1 MINAPDGVA
10 ATRIRRLRIYR
21 QDAPMAEN
29 RKPPQFPSEIAR
41 RIVSMP
47 GGMQSDPV
55 LNEGHK
61 KLVVGREITLAGE
74 ITDCDIL
81 VVEGTV
87 RASLQDS
94 RRFEITE
101 TGVFEGKVE
110 IDVAEIKGRFEGELT
125 ARGRLV
131 IRRTGHV
138 VGRIRYAE
146 LEIERGGQVSGDV
159 QVIADASVPR
169 LTDEIKRSRF
179 GGDAADTGLHLEREN
194 DIRA

>member
-1 MINAPDGVA
+1 
-10 ATRIRRLRIYR
+10 
-21 QDAPMAEN
+21 MADN
-29 RKPPQFPSEIAR
+29 RKPPQFPSDIAR

-47 GGMQSDPV
+47 GGMQTEPSPHGD
-55 LNEGHK
+55 GHK
-61 KLVVGREITLAGE
+61 KLVVGREISLAGE

-94 RRFEITE
+94 RRLEISE

-131 IRRTGHV
+131 VRRTGQV
-138 VGRIRYAE
+138 LGRIRYAE
-146 LEIERGGQVSGDV
+146 LEIERGGRISGDV
-159 QVIADASVPR
+159 ELLEDSTVQR
-169 LTDEIKRSRF
+169 LSDDIQRSRF
-179 GGDAADTGLHLEREN
+179 TGEGDDGPVPLERET

>member
-1 MINAPDGVA
+1 
-10 ATRIRRLRIYR
+10 
-21 QDAPMAEN
+21 MADN
-29 RKPPQFPSEIAR
+29 RKPPQFPSDIAR

-47 GGMQSDPV
+47 GGMQ
-55 LNEGHK
+55 NEPSHNDGHK
-61 KLVVGREITLAGE
+61 KLVVGREISLTGE

-94 RRFEITE
+94 RRLEISE

-110 IDVAEIKGRFEGELT
+110 IDVAEIKGRFDGELT

-131 IRRTGHV
+131 VRRTGQV

-146 LEIERGGQVSGDV
+146 LEIERGGKISGDV
-159 QVIADASVPR
+159 ELLEDGTVKR
-169 LTDEIKRSRF
+169 LTDEIHRSRF
-179 GGDAADTGLHLEREN
+179 AHDGDDGPVHLERET

>member
-1 MINAPDGVA
+1 
-10 ATRIRRLRIYR
+10 
-21 QDAPMAEN
+21 MAET

-47 GGMQSDPV
+47 GSTQ
-55 LNEGHK
+55 NEPSHNDGHK
-61 KLVVGREITLAGE
+61 KLVVGREIALTGE

-94 RRFEITE
+94 RRLEISE
-101 TGVFEGKVE
+101 SGVFEGKVE
-110 IDVAEIKGRFEGELT
+110 IDVAEIKGRFEGELI

-131 IRRTGHV
+131 VRRTGQV

-146 LEIERGGQVSGDV
+146 IEIERGGRVSGD
-159 QVIADASVPR
+159 IEEIEENEVPR
-169 LTDEIKRSRF
+169 LTDEIHRSRF
-179 GGDAADTGLHLEREN
+179 AHENEDGPIHLERES

>member
-1 MINAPDGVA
+1 
-10 ATRIRRLRIYR
+10 
-21 QDAPMAEN
+21 MADN
-29 RKPPQFPSEIAR
+29 RKPPQFPSDIAR

-47 GGMQSDPV
+47 GGMQ
-55 LNEGHK
+55 NEPGHNDGHK
-61 KLVVGREITLAGE
+61 KLVVGREISLAGE

-94 RRFEITE
+94 RRLEISE

-131 IRRTGHV
+131 VRRTGQV
-138 VGRIRYAE
+138 IGRIRYAE
-146 LEIERGGQVSGDV
+146 LEIERGGRISGDV
-159 QVIADASVPR
+159 ELLEDGTVQH
-169 LTDEIKRSRF
+169 LTDDIHRSRF
-179 GGDAADTGLHLEREN
+179 THDSDDGPVHLERET
-194 DIRA
+194 DARA

>member
-1 MINAPDGVA
+1 
-10 ATRIRRLRIYR
+10 
-21 QDAPMAEN
+21 MAET

-47 GGMQSDPV
+47 GGAQAETGS
-55 LNEGHK
+55 NEGHK
-61 KLVVGREITLAGE
+61 RLVVGRDISLAGE

-81 VVEGTV
+81 VVEGKV

-94 RRFEITE
+94 RRLEIAE
-101 TGVFEGKVE
+101 TGAFEGNVE

-131 IRRTGHV
+131 VRRTGQV
-138 VGRIRYAE
+138 IGRVRYAE
-146 LEIERGGQVSGDV
+146 LEIERGGRISGDV
-159 QVIADASVPR
+159 EELEDSSAAGDDIQ
-169 LTDEIKRSRF
+169 RSRF
-179 GGDAADTGLHLEREN
+179 PRESDDVAIHLERES

>member
-1 MINAPDGVA
+1 
-10 ATRIRRLRIYR
+10 
-21 QDAPMAEN
+21 MADS

-47 GGMQSDPV
+47 GGLQGEPV
-55 LNEGHK
+55 HNEGHK

-87 RASLQDS
+87 RASLQGS

-101 TGVFEGKVE
+101 SGIFEGKVE
-110 IDVAEIKGRFEGELT
+110 IDVAEIKGRFDGELT
-125 ARGRLV
+125 ARGRLL
-131 IRRTGHV
+131 IRRTGRV

-146 LEIERGGQVSGDV
+146 LEIERGGQISGDV
-159 QVIADASVPR
+159 QVMADASVPR

-179 GGDAADTGLHLEREN
+179 GHDGSDNGVHLERET

>member
-1 MINAPDGVA
+1 
-10 ATRIRRLRIYR
+10 
-21 QDAPMAEN
+21 MADN

-41 RIVSMP
+41 RVVNMP
-47 GGMQSDPV
+47 GSMQNDSSHND
-55 LNEGHK
+55 GHK
-61 KLVVGREITLAGE
+61 KLVVGREISLTGE

-94 RRFEITE
+94 RRLEISE

-110 IDVAEIKGRFEGELT
+110 IDVAEIKGRFEGEII

-131 IRRTGHV
+131 VRRTGQV
-138 VGRIRYAE
+138 LGRIRYTE
-146 LEIERGGQVSGDV
+146 LEIERGGRVSGDIEEMEESDV
-159 QVIADASVPR
+159 AQVTGDIQ
-169 LTDEIKRSRF
+169 RSRF
-179 GGDAADTGLHLEREN
+179 AHENEDSTIHLERET

>member
-125 ARGRLV
+125 ARGRLL
-131 IRRTGHV
+131 IRRTGQV
-138 VGRIRYAE
+138 IGRIRYAE

-159 QVIADASVPR
+159 QVIADAAVPR

-179 GGDAADTGLHLEREN
+179 GSDAADSGLHLEREN

>member
-1 MINAPDGVA
+1 
-10 ATRIRRLRIYR
+10 
-21 QDAPMAEN
+21 MADN
-29 RKPPQFPSEIAR
+29 RKPPQFPSDIAR

-47 GGMQSDPV
+47 GGMQ
-55 LNEGHK
+55 NEPSHNDGHK
-61 KLVVGREITLAGE
+61 KLVVGREISLTGE

-94 RRFEITE
+94 RRLEISE

-110 IDVAEIKGRFEGELT
+110 IDVAEIKGRFDGELT

-131 IRRTGHV
+131 VRRTGQV

-146 LEIERGGQVSGDV
+146 LEIERGGRISGDV
-159 QVIADASVPR
+159 ELLEDGTVQR
-169 LTDEIKRSRF
+169 LTDDIHRSRF
-179 GGDAADTGLHLEREN
+179 AHDGDDGPVHLERET

>member
-1 MINAPDGVA
+1 
-10 ATRIRRLRIYR
+10 
-21 QDAPMAEN
+21 MAEN

-55 LNEGHK
+55 HNEGHK

-125 ARGRLV
+125 ARGRLL
-131 IRRTGHV
+131 IRRTGQV

-146 LEIERGGQVSGDV
+146 LEIERGGQISGDV
-159 QVIADASVPR
+159 QVITDAAVPR

-179 GGDAADTGLHLEREN
+179 GNDSADTGLHLEREN

>member
-1 MINAPDGVA
+1 
-10 ATRIRRLRIYR
+10 
-21 QDAPMAEN
+21 MADN

-41 RIVSMP
+41 RIVNIP
-47 GGMQSDPV
+47 GAATSESSHGD
-55 LNEGHK
+55 GHK

-74 ITDCDIL
+74 ISDCDIL

-94 RRFEITE
+94 RRLEISE

-125 ARGRLV
+125 VRGRLIV
-131 IRRTGHV
+131 RRSGLV
-138 VGRIRYAE
+138 LGRIRYAE
-146 LEIERGGQVSGDV
+146 LEIERGGRISGDV
-159 QVIADASVPR
+159 ELMEDDTVQQLP
-169 LTDEIKRSRF
+169 DEIHRSRF
-179 GGDAADTGLHLEREN
+179 SHDSEDGAVHLERET

>member
-10 ATRIRRLRIYR
+10 ATRNRRLRLYR

-55 LNEGHK
+55 INEGHK

-125 ARGRLV
+125 ARGRLL
-131 IRRTGHV
+131 IRRTGQV

-159 QVIADASVPR
+159 QVIADAAVPR

-179 GGDAADTGLHLEREN
+179 GSDGADTGLHLEREN

>member
-1 MINAPDGVA
+1 
-10 ATRIRRLRIYR
+10 
-21 QDAPMAEN
+21 MAEN
-29 RKPPQFPSEIAR
+29 RRPPQFPSEIAR

-47 GGMQSDPV
+47 GALQTDPV
-55 LNEGHK
+55 HNEGHK

-74 ITDCDIL
+74 ITDCDVL

-94 RRFEITE
+94 RRFEIAE

-110 IDVAEIKGRFEGELT
+110 IDLAEIKGRFEGELT
-125 ARGRLV
+125 ARGRLL
-131 IRRTGHV
+131 IRRTGQV
-138 VGRIRYAE
+138 IGRIRYAE
-146 LEIERGGQVSGDV
+146 LEIERGGQISGDV
-159 QVIADASVPR
+159 QVIADAAVPR

-179 GGDAADTGLHLEREN
+179 SGDSGESSLHLERET

>member
-1 MINAPDGVA
+1 
-10 ATRIRRLRIYR
+10 
-21 QDAPMAEN
+21 MADT

-47 GGMQSDPV
+47 GGGPNDSSHND
-55 LNEGHK
+55 GHK
-61 KLVVGREITLAGE
+61 KLVVGREIALTGE
-74 ITDCDIL
+74 ITDCDVL

-94 RRFEITE
+94 RRLEISE

-110 IDVAEIKGRFEGELT
+110 IDVAEIEGRFEGDLT

-131 IRRTGHV
+131 VRRTGQV

-146 LEIERGGQVSGDV
+146 LEIERGGRVSGD
-159 QVIADASVPR
+159 IEELDESKESK
-169 LTDEIKRSRF
+169 LTGEIQRSRF
-179 GGDAADTGLHLEREN
+179 AHENEDGPIHLEREP
-194 DIRA
+194 DARAQ

>member
-1 MINAPDGVA
+1 
-10 ATRIRRLRIYR
+10 
-21 QDAPMAEN
+21 MAEN

-47 GGMQSDPV
+47 GGLQGDPV
-55 LNEGHK
+55 HNEGHK

-74 ITDCDIL
+74 ITDCDVL

-101 TGVFEGKVE
+101 SGVFEGKVE

-125 ARGRLV
+125 ARGRLL
-131 IRRTGHV
+131 IRRTGQV
-138 VGRIRYAE
+138 IGRIRYAE
-146 LEIERGGQVSGDV
+146 LEIERGGQISGDV

-179 GGDAADTGLHLEREN
+179 AGDGGDTGLHLEREN

>member
-1 MINAPDGVA
+1 
-10 ATRIRRLRIYR
+10 
-21 QDAPMAEN
+21 MADN

-47 GGMQSDPV
+47 GGMQGEPV
-55 LNEGHK
+55 HNEGHK

-81 VVEGTV
+81 VVEGPV
-87 RASLQDS
+87 RASLQGS

-101 TGVFEGKVE
+101 SGIFEGKVE
-110 IDVAEIKGRFEGELT
+110 IDVAEIKGRFDGELM
-125 ARGRLV
+125 ARGRLL
-131 IRRTGHV
+131 IRRTGRV

-146 LEIERGGQVSGDV
+146 LEIERGGQISGDV
-159 QVIADASVPR
+159 QVIEEAAVPR
-169 LTDEIKRSRF
+169 LTDDIKRSRF
-179 GGDAADTGLHLEREN
+179 GSDGNDIHMERES

>member
-1 MINAPDGVA
+1 
-10 ATRIRRLRIYR
+10 
-21 QDAPMAEN
+21 MADN

-41 RIVSMP
+41 RIVNMP
-47 GGMQSDPV
+47 GGGQSDSTH
-55 LNEGHK
+55 NDGHK

-94 RRFEITE
+94 RRLEISE

-125 ARGRLV
+125 VRGRLIV
-131 IRRTGHV
+131 RRTGLV
-138 VGRIRYAE
+138 LGRIRYAE
-146 LEIERGGQVSGDV
+146 IEIERGGRISGDV
-159 QVIADASVPR
+159 ELMEDDTVQR
-169 LTDEIKRSRF
+169 LPEEIHRSRF
-179 GGDAADTGLHLEREN
+179 SHDSDDGAVHMERET

>member
-1 MINAPDGVA
+1 
-10 ATRIRRLRIYR
+10 
-21 QDAPMAEN
+21 MADN

-47 GGMQSDPV
+47 GSLQ
-55 LNEGHK
+55 NEPSPGDGHK
-61 KLVVGREITLAGE
+61 KLVVGREISLAGE

-94 RRFEITE
+94 RRLEISD

-131 IRRTGHV
+131 VRRNGQV
-138 VGRIRYAE
+138 IGRIRYAE
-146 LEIERGGQVSGDV
+146 LEIERGGRISGDV
-159 QVIADASVPR
+159 ELIEDAGTVQR
-169 LTDEIKRSRF
+169 LGDDIHRSRF
-179 GGDAADTGLHLEREN
+179 AHDGEDGPIHLERET
-194 DIRA
+194 DVRA